1 MSSFAA
7 GAEQH
12 DKLYDR
18 SNASIGPIQNPAE
31 WSSHAVS
38 MGRWRGEGIETCI
51 KLGPL
56 VGSFLFPG
64 GGNGGVVFPL
74 RTATVITMIGKAPVV
89 WLWFGRRYSV

>member
-38 MGRWRGEGIETCI
+38 MGRWRGEALRHASNWG
-51 KLGPL
+51 LW
-56 VGSFLFPG
+56 SARFFFQ
-64 GGNGGVVFPL
+64 VVVMVEL
-74 RTATVITMIGKAPVV
+74 SSLCV
-89 WLWFGRRYSV
+89 LLLL